1 MENLIEQLTAKNS
14 EYVHNVT
21 KQLMLLGKSDKEI
34 KTILAEILPKIIEGQ
49 KEGIL
54 ARKLLGAPME
64 FATQYKP
71 EEDKV
76 KRQETAKNESPFLMW
91 LDSALLFF
99 GVISVVMGLMG
110 LFQPQASVYGLLTT
124 LASSALAGL
133 VMYWMYKYFYSAQ
146 RPQKKGKGF
155 AMLAVAMVAWA
166 GVSVL
171 VALLP
176 KSINIV
182 LAPYITI
189 ILGAAVMGIRFLIQ
203 RKFNVQSSMARQ
215 TK

>member
-21 KQLMLLGKSDKEI
+21 KQLMLLGKSDEEI

-182 LAPYITI
+182 LAPYLTI

>member
-21 KQLMLLGKSDKEI
+21 KQLMLLGKSDEEI

-189 ILGAAVMGIRFLIQ
+189 ILGAVVLGIRFLIQ

>member
-21 KQLMLLGKSDKEI
+21 KQLMLLGKSDEEI

-166 GVSVL
+166 VVSVL

>member
-21 KQLMLLGKSDKEI
+21 KQLMLLGKSDEEI
-34 KTILAEILPKIIEGQ
+34 KVILAEILPKIIEGQ

-110 LFQPQASVYGLLTT
+110 LLQPQASVYGLLTT

>member
-21 KQLMLLGKSDKEI
+21 KQLMLLGKSDEEI

-146 RPQKKGKGF
+146 RSQKKGKGF

-189 ILGAAVMGIRFLIQ
+189 ILGAAVMGIRFLVQ

>member
-21 KQLMLLGKSDKEI
+21 KQLMLLGKSDEEI
-34 KTILAEILPKIIEGQ
+34 KAILAEILPKIIEGQ

-146 RPQKKGKGF
+146 RPQKRGKGF

>member
-1 MENLIEQLTAKNS
+1 MENLIKQLTAKNS

-21 KQLMLLGKSDKEI
+21 KQLMLLGKSDEEI
-34 KTILAEILPKIIEGQ
+34 KKILAEILPKIIEGQ

>member
-21 KQLMLLGKSDKEI
+21 KQLMLLGKSDEEI

-76 KRQETAKNESPFLMW
+76 KRQETVKNESPFLMW

-182 LAPYITI
+182 LAPYLTI

>member
-21 KQLMLLGKSDKEI
+21 KQLMLLGKSDEEI
-34 KTILAEILPKIIEGQ
+34 KAILAEILPKIIEGQ

-54 ARKLLGAPME
+54 ARKLLGAPMD

-155 AMLAVAMVAWA
+155 AMLAVAMLAWA

>member
-21 KQLMLLGKSDKEI
+21 KQLMLLGKSDEEI

-76 KRQETAKNESPFLMW
+76 KRQETAKNESPF
-91 LDSALLFF
+91 
-99 GVISVVMGLMG
+99 
-110 LFQPQASVYGLLTT
+110 
-124 LASSALAGL
+124 
-133 VMYWMYKYFYSAQ
+133 
-146 RPQKKGKGF
+146 
-155 AMLAVAMVAWA
+155 
-166 GVSVL
+166 
-171 VALLP
+171 
-176 KSINIV
+176 
-182 LAPYITI
+182 
-189 ILGAAVMGIRFLIQ
+189 
-203 RKFNVQSSMARQ
+203 
-215 TK
+215 

>member
-21 KQLMLLGKSDKEI
+21 KQLMLLGKSDEEI
-34 KTILAEILPKIIEGQ
+34 KAILAKILPKIIEGQ

>member
-21 KQLMLLGKSDKEI
+21 KQLMLLGKSDEEI

>member
-21 KQLMLLGKSDKEI
+21 KQLMLLGKSDEEI
-34 KTILAEILPKIIEGQ
+34 KKILAEILPKIIEGQ

>member
-21 KQLMLLGKSDKEI
+21 KQLMLLGKSDEEI
-34 KTILAEILPKIIEGQ
+34 KAILAEILPKIIEGQ

-99 GVISVVMGLMG
+99 GVVSVVMGLMG

>member
-21 KQLMLLGKSDKEI
+21 KQLMLLGKSDEEI

-133 VMYWMYKYFYSAQ
+133 VMYWMYKYFYSTQ

-182 LAPYITI
+182 LAPYLTI

>member
-21 KQLMLLGKSDKEI
+21 KQLMLLGKSDEEI

-76 KRQETAKNESPFLMW
+76 KRQEIAKNESPFLMW

-182 LAPYITI
+182 LAPYLTI

>member
-21 KQLMLLGKSDKEI
+21 KQLMLLGKSDEEI
-34 KTILAEILPKIIEGQ
+34 KAILAEILPKIIEGQ

-91 LDSALLFF
+91 LDSSLLFF

>member
-21 KQLMLLGKSDKEI
+21 KQLMLLGKSDEEI

-76 KRQETAKNESPFLMW
+76 KRQETAKNELPFLMW

>member
-1 MENLIEQLTAKNS
+1 MENIIEQLTAKNS

-21 KQLMLLGKSDKEI
+21 KQLMLLGKSDEEI

>member
-21 KQLMLLGKSDKEI
+21 KQLMLLGKSDEEI
-34 KTILAEILPKIIEGQ
+34 KAILAEILPKIIEGQ

>member
-21 KQLMLLGKSDKEI
+21 KQLMLLGKSDEEI
-34 KTILAEILPKIIEGQ
+34 KVILAEILPKIIEGQ

>member
-21 KQLMLLGKSDKEI
+21 KQMMLLGKSDEEI
-34 KTILAEILPKIIEGQ
+34 KAILAEILPKIIEGQ

>member
-21 KQLMLLGKSDKEI
+21 KQLMLLGKSDEEI

-110 LFQPQASVYGLLTT
+110 LFQPQASDYGLLTT

>member
-1 MENLIEQLTAKNS
+1 MENLIQQLTAKNS

-21 KQLMLLGKSDKEI
+21 KQLMLLGKSDEEI
-34 KTILAEILPKIIEGQ
+34 KKILAEILPKIIEGQ

>member
-21 KQLMLLGKSDKEI
+21 KQLMLLGKSDEEI
-34 KTILAEILPKIIEGQ
+34 KAILAEILPKIIEGQ

-176 KSINIV
+176 KSINII

>member
-21 KQLMLLGKSDKEI
+21 KQLMLLGKSDEEI

-64 FATQYKP
+64 FATQHKP

>member
-21 KQLMLLGKSDKEI
+21 KQLVLLGKSDEEI

>member
-21 KQLMLLGKSDKEI
+21 KQLMLLGKSDEEI

-182 LAPYITI
+182 IAPYITI

>member
-21 KQLMLLGKSDKEI
+21 KQLMLLGKSDEEI

-182 LAPYITI
+182 LAPYLTI
-189 ILGAAVMGIRFLIQ
+189 IIGAAVMGIRFLIQ

>member
-21 KQLMLLGKSDKEI
+21 KQLMLLGKSDEEI

-176 KSINIV
+176 KSINTV
-182 LAPYITI
+182 LAPYLTI

>member
-21 KQLMLLGKSDKEI
+21 KQLMLLGKSDEEI

-54 ARKLLGAPME
+54 ARKLLGAPIE

>member
-21 KQLMLLGKSDKEI
+21 KQLMLLGKSDEEI

-71 EEDKV
+71 EEDKA

>member
-21 KQLMLLGKSDKEI
+21 KQLMLLGKSDEEI
-34 KTILAEILPKIIEGQ
+34 KAILAEILPKIIEGQ

-54 ARKLLGAPME
+54 ARKLLGAPIE

-166 GVSVL
+166 GISVL

-189 ILGAAVMGIRFLIQ
+189 ILGAVVMGIRFLIQ

>member
-21 KQLMLLGKSDKEI
+21 KQLMLLGKSDEEI

-155 AMLAVAMVAWA
+155 VMLAVAMVAWA

>member
-21 KQLMLLGKSDKEI
+21 KQLILLGKSDEEI

-182 LAPYITI
+182 LAPYLTI

>member
-21 KQLMLLGKSDKEI
+21 KQLMLLGKSDEEI
-34 KTILAEILPKIIEGQ
+34 KAILAEILPKIIEGQ

-110 LFQPQASVYGLLTT
+110 LLQPQASVYGLLTT

-155 AMLAVAMVAWA
+155 AMLAVAMLAWA

>member
-21 KQLMLLGKSDKEI
+21 KQLMLLGKSDEEI

-54 ARKLLGAPME
+54 ARKLLGAPVE

-71 EEDKV
+71 EEEKV
-76 KRQETAKNESPFLMW
+76 SHQETVKNESPFLMW

-189 ILGAAVMGIRFLIQ
+189 ILGGVVMGIRFLIQ

>member
-21 KQLMLLGKSDKEI
+21 KQLMLLGKSDEEI

-155 AMLAVAMVAWA
+155 AMLAVAMLAWA

-176 KSINIV
+176 TSINIV

-203 RKFNVQSSMARQ
+203 RTFNVQSSMARQ

>member
-21 KQLMLLGKSDKEI
+21 KQLMLLGKSDEEI

-155 AMLAVAMVAWA
+155 AMLAVAMLAWA